1 MQYINKVNFFPLIEG
16 AQRHNEINILIIIF
30 KVVKLKYLSKI
41 NIYKIKFNF

>member
-1 MQYINKVNFFPLIEG
+1 MKYINKVNFFSLMEG
-16 AQRHNEINILIIIF
+16 AQRHNEINIFIIIF